1 MCSARINQ
9 PVLKR
14 EIKVLSQ
21 YVSVSP
27 FLEAQLQSNRT
38 KEHRVNIYKGLDLCA
53 RILEKF
59 SFSNNL
65 GRNVLHKHT
74 SVDLT
79 LILTS
84 SKETEAGMNM

>member
-1 MCSARINQ
+1 MLCQDKSAS
-9 PVLKR
+9 
-14 EIKVLSQ
+14 IKEGDKGFSQ
-21 YVSVSP
+21 YVSDSP

-38 KEHRVNIYKGLDLCA
+38 KEHRVNIYKRLDLCA

-74 SVDLT
+74 SMDLA